1 MFNSAPQGRPRRRS
15 LRIFYAP
22 RLVRG
27 AVRAPLT
34 DLSVKGKPPTGGAVR
49 ASRLREQA
57 AEVARRKARQRPRL
71 CRAHTQY
78 VSPPLMP
85 FFLAGVFFSFHVH
98 RAAVLRCFGGYIG
111 IPDFPHMGLKRPQN
125 VGTIFPTG
133 ENTPISP
140 EIAALIFPTVFA
152 LLCRWGK
159 CVF

>member
-1 MFNSAPQGRPRRRS
+1 MFNIGRIIARSWAGKGTIKSTSKLAGGCDRMFNSAPQGRPRRRS
-15 LRIFYAP
+15 FRIFYAP

-57 AEVARRKARQRPRL
+57 AEVTRRKAGQRPRL

-85 FFLAGVFFSFHVH
+85 FFLAGCFSVFAS
-98 RAAVLRCFGGYIG
+98 
-111 IPDFPHMGLKRPQN
+111 
-125 VGTIFPTG
+125 VGRLFCGAFADISGFRFFPTLG
-133 ENTPISP
+133 
-140 EIAALIFPTVFA
+140 
-152 LLCRWGK
+152 
-159 CVF
+159 

>member
-57 AEVARRKARQRPRL
+57 AEVTRRKAGQRPRL

-85 FFLAGVFFSFHVH
+85 FFLAGVFFSFRVR
-98 RAAVLRCFGGYIG
+98 RAAVLRRFGGYIG
-111 IPDFPHMGLKRPQN
+111 VPDFPHIGQKWP
-125 VGTIFPTG
+125 
-133 ENTPISP
+133 
-140 EIAALIFPTVFA
+140 
-152 LLCRWGK
+152 
-159 CVF
+159 